1 MPMEVFDDRVCALG
15 EGPVYDDRAG
25 RAYWVDVPGHRVL
38 WRDVADGSRGELPV
52 GTDVSAVI
60 PRENGGFVLL
70 LPTGPTLVDA
80 AGVVE
85 KSIPYDGEG
94 FGARACRAPIGSST
108 TLRCNDAKADPA
120 GRLWFGT
127 MAYDMRAGA
136 ASLYRLDPGATE
148 PVPVCR
154 GITVSNGLGWSADA
168 TLMYYVDTPTG
179 RVDVFD
185 YDLATGTASDRRSF
199 VDVSPGRPDGLCT
212 DAEGAVWVA
221 LWGSGAIR
229 RYTPDGRLDREV
241 TVPTRYTTSC
251 AFAGPDLDLLIIT
264 TAATRS
270 AAGTPEAG
278 LTYAYRPG
286 DVVGRP
292 VHRYAG

>member
-15 EGPVYDDRAG
+15 EGPVYDDRTG

-38 WRDVADGSRGELPV
+38 WRDLADGTRGEFA
-52 GTDVSAVI
+52 TAADVSAAI
-60 PRENGGFVLL
+60 PREKGGFVLL
-70 LPTGPTLVDA
+70 LPTGPTLVDPT
-80 AGVVE
+80 GVVE
-85 KSIPYDGEG
+85 TTIAYEG
-94 FGARACRAPIGSST
+94 ADAGTA
-108 TLRCNDAKADPA
+108 LRCNDAKADPV

-127 MAYDMRAGA
+127 MAYDERPGA
-136 ASLYRLDPGATE
+136 ASLYRLDPGATVL
-148 PVPVCR
+148 VPVCR
-154 GITVSNGLGWSADA
+154 DITVSNGLGWSADN
-168 TLMYYVDTPTG
+168 TLMYYADTPTQ
-179 RVDVFD
+179 RIDVFD

-199 VDVSPGRPDGLCT
+199 VDVSPAHPDGLCT

-221 LWGSGAIR
+221 FWGSGMVR
-229 RYTPDGRLDREV
+229 RYLPDGRLEREV
-241 TVPTRYTTSC
+241 AVPTPYTTSC
-251 AFAGPDLDLLIIT
+251 AFAGPDHDLLIIT
-264 TAATRS
+264 TAATRG

>member
-1 MPMEVFDDRVCALG
+1 MPMEVFDDRVCGLG

-25 RAYWVDVPGHRVL
+25 RAYWVDVPGHRVV
-38 WRDVADGSRGELPV
+38 WRDVADGSRGEFA
-52 GTDVSAVI
+52 TSADVSAVI

-80 AGVVE
+80 DAVVE
-85 KSIPYDGEG
+85 KTISYDGD
-94 FGARACRAPIGSST
+94 GAGT

-127 MAYDMRAGA
+127 MAYDMRPGAG
-136 ASLYRLDPGATE
+136 SRYRFDPGASE

-154 GITVSNGLGWSADA
+154 DITVSNGLGWSADNA
-168 TLMYYVDTPTG
+168 LMYYADTPTQ
-179 RVDVFD
+179 RIDVFD

-199 VDVSPGRPDGLCT
+199 VDVSPDRPDGLCT

-221 LWGSGAIR
+221 LWGSCMIR
-229 RYTPDGRLDREV
+229 RDTPDGRLDREV
-241 TVPTRYTTSC
+241 AVPTPYSTSC
-251 AFAGPDLDLLIIT
+251 AFAGPDHDLMFIT
-264 TAATRS
+264 TAVHR

-292 VHRYAG
+292 VHRFAG